1 METFAGHVLQTFAF
15 RDAVSEVWHG
25 RPVGRPS
32 QRATIRAIALAEGDD
47 LGPAVGDFL
56 EEAWAAAGIAHHN
69 VVRVYDVDGPR
80 RPYVI
85 SRYTL
90 AVPLADHLVEGLGTD
105 EALELLGPL
114 ASALDI
120 AAAAGIPHGAVNP
133 RTIWVEQVTRSSE
146 PRAMLSGFGLHHL
159 LAVVATRQPD
169 GEVLDD
175 FLYVAPEML
184 RGALPTN
191 RSDQFSLAAAFHHA
205 LTGRP
210 MFERQHLSALFG
222 AQLFTR
228 APAIHTPGPGDATAL
243 ADIMARALAK
253 NPDDRFETC
262 QAFVAELRRW
272 QRSAAGPLLVRAGT
286 MSDDRVVTVAP
297 LPRAVASRAT
307 HREPIRR
314 RPSSTPKQ
322 PPFPHQ
328 PLPPLRR
335 RARIAARRRRMMSYA
350 SALAVAVVLGGA
362 VAAFGWRQGAPDED
376 PSVAAEAVR
385 AATVES
391 EAPDRSTRWQQQLGW
406 TPTALHVTDAGLVV
420 TSFDHTMVIDEATG
434 RVRAELQPA
443 GRFGVVAGG
452 DHLVVSRAD
461 GMEAFSV
468 EDGTARW
475 KAPIITASPPTA
487 VGSTV
492 YGVSNDAIP
501 QLVATDAQSGERLWA
516 FPEGEQAFP
525 ASVTV
530 AAGEDFVYLADDSA
544 IYGILPEGAVAGE
557 DTSMISATE
566 PASEP
571 LCLWRHEVDS
581 EMWRSSLRASDSG
594 VVVASRSGE
603 VCLRDH
609 TDGQPVWCV
618 QVAGV
623 DRASPTLLDAGDR
636 VLVVSREA
644 VVALDVRTGNQV
656 WRHAGDWTRSVVTD
670 DRLVTIDDE
679 SMVTSVSLDDG
690 TLTRPV
696 SFTVGAVAT
705 LAVDGDTL
713 YAARRDGML
722 LSVALSAANASRGHD
737 VVGPSA
743 VTRSG

>member
-1 METFAGHVLQTFAF
+1 METFAGHVLETFAF

-25 RPVGRPS
+25 RPIGRPS
-32 QRATIRAIALAEGDD
+32 QRATIRAVALAEGDD
-47 LGPAVGDFL
+47 LGPAVGNFL
-56 EEAWAAAGIAHHN
+56 EDAWASAGIAHHN
-69 VVRVYDVDGPR
+69 VVRVYDVDGHR
-80 RPYVI
+80 RPYVV
-85 SRYTL
+85 SRYTP
-90 AVPLADHLVEGLGTD
+90 AMPLADHLVGGIGTD

-146 PRAMLSGFGLHHL
+146 PRAMLAGFGLHHL
-159 LAVVATRQPD
+159 LAVVAIRQPD

-222 AQLFTR
+222 AQLFAR
-228 APAIHTPGPGDATAL
+228 PPAIHTPGPGDATAL
-243 ADIMARALAK
+243 AGILARALAK

-272 QRSAAGPLLVRAGT
+272 HRSAAGPSLVRAGT
-286 MSDDRVVTVAP
+286 MSDDSVLTVAP
-297 LPRAVASRAT
+297 LPVPSRPI
-307 HREPIRR
+307 HRELTRR
-314 RPSSTPKQ
+314 RRGSTPMP

-328 PLPPLRR
+328 PLPLLRR
-335 RARIAARRRRMMSYA
+335 RARTAARRRRMMSYA
-350 SALAVAVVLGGA
+350 SVLAVAVVLGGA
-362 VAAFGWRQGAPDED
+362 VAAFSLRRGAAPAEE
-376 PSVAAEAVR
+376 PSLAANAVR
-385 AATVES
+385 AAVVES
-391 EAPDRSTRWQQQLGW
+391 EAPDPSIRWRQQLGW
-406 TPTALHVTDAGLVV
+406 TPTALHVTDVGVV
-420 TSFDHTMVIDEATG
+420 ATSYDHTMVIDEATG
-434 RVRAELQPA
+434 RVRAELESA
-443 GRFGVVAGG
+443 GRSGVVAGG
-452 DHLVVSRAD
+452 DQLVVSRAD
-461 GMEAFSV
+461 GIEALSV
-468 EDGTARW
+468 EDGTVRW

-487 VGSTV
+487 AGGTV
-492 YGVSNDAIP
+492 YGVSNDTIP
-501 QLVATDAQSGERLWA
+501 QLIATDAQSGERLWA

-525 ASVTV
+525 ASVAV
-530 AAGEDFVYLADDSA
+530 AAREDFVYLADNSA

-557 DTSMISATE
+557 DTSMVSATE

-581 EMWRSSLRASDSG
+581 QMWRSSLRAIDSG

-603 VCLRDH
+603 VCLRKH
-609 TDGQPVWCV
+609 TDGQPLWCV
-618 QVAGV
+618 QVPGV

-644 VVALDVRTGNQV
+644 VIALDARTGNQV
-656 WRHAGDWTRSVVTD
+656 WRHAGDWTRSVLTD
-670 DRLVTIDDE
+670 DRLVAINDE
-679 SMVTSVSLDDG
+679 SMVTSVSLGDG

-696 SFTVGAVAT
+696 NPTVGAVTT
-705 LAVDGDTL
+705 LAVNGDTL
-713 YAARRDGML
+713 YAARRDGTL
-722 LSVALSAANASRGHD
+722 LNVHLSAARGR
-737 VVGPSA
+737 G
-743 VTRSG
+743 